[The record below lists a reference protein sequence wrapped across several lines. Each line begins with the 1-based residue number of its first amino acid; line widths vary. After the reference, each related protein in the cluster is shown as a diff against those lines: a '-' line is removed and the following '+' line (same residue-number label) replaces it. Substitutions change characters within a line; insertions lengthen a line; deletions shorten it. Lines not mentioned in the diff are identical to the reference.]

1 MLSKL
6 LQDRI
11 QIKKDIAQ
19 AVKAEAISKY
29 DEEYWDRFELK
40 QKVANYFLCFSLSIG
55 SPLFQ

>member
-19 AVKAEAISKY
+19 SVKAE
-29 DEEYWDRFELK
+29 L
-40 QKVANYFLCFSLSIG
+40 QKICNESGITF
-55 SPLFQ
+55 